1 MKLSIKRLWKMDEVR
16 VTTIAIVFAIVLLGL
31 RHRSGVLNNFS
42 DFFFSL
48 GTVLIVVGGTRYIRN
63 VGLFKTFSY
72 MAYKKRWRH
81 GKCGDGEMRP
91 MSMAEYT
98 QNVVMDEMRQK
109 PVIYSL
115 AVVRSV
121 IFWHFFWLLSVR
133 GSVAFVGYREI
144 GRYRADIIVTLIS

>member
-115 AVVRSV
+115 AVGAVGY
-121 IFWHFFWLLSVR
+121 ILAFLLASVR
-133 GSVAFVGYREI
+133 
-144 GRYRADIIVTLIS
+144 